1 MGMNWFEQIA
11 FQAKLSPEEPAVV
24 FPGGMATYGVLVGC
38 VEAASQRILQ
48 TGLKKGQVVALEI
61 RHPLLHLVLILALH
75 RCGIASL
82 TLQTSYLIQQANL
95 NIDKLLSDRYQEP
108 GNQSKLIIVSN
119 EWLAAPAGHA
129 SSLPVSGFDSPD
141 DPCRLVLSSGTT
153 GAPKVIS
160 VTERNL
166 EYRFQRSAVLLE
178 RGRYLSMMGFSTLG
192 GYQLLMSALV
202 LGGTICFAGA
212 PEDVLQVIA
221 LYHVTHLIAAPFQ
234 VSTLL
239 ETQEKT
245 GLNFPSL
252 RHVMLGGSRLETS
265 LISAVRAQLCPNVI
279 CTYGSTELG
288 QVAYGPASAM
298 RGIDGAAGFVMPG
311 EVVEIVGKDGRP
323 LPPEQEGVVR
333 IKSEKISSYFV
344 PTADDAGI
352 FRDGWFYPGDIGKLT
367 ADGLL
372 IITGRVNEVIN
383 RGGDKLAPEIIEGV
397 LRLIPEI
404 SDAAVFAV
412 PNTEQ
417 IWAAVVG
424 KQPLKPEAIL
434 AFCRQK
440 LAGMAPD
447 RLFELDRIPRNDM
460 GKIIREEMR
469 EAIMKRLSSSFM

>member
-1 MGMNWFEQIA
+1 MNWFEQIV
-11 FQAKLSPEEPAVV
+11 FQSKLSPDEPAVV

-38 VEAASQRILQ
+38 VEAASQHVLRA
-48 TGLKKGQVVALEI
+48 GLKKGQVVALEI

-82 TLQTSYLIQQANL
+82 TLQTSYLVQQANL
-95 NIDKLLSDRYQEP
+95 KIDRLLSDRYQEP
-108 GNQSKLIIVSN
+108 GNQSKLVLVSN
-119 EWLAAPAGHA
+119 DWLVAPAA
-129 SSLPVSGFDSPD
+129 NIAPLPVTGFDAPD
-141 DPCRLVLSSGTT
+141 DVCRLVLSSGTT

-166 EYRFQRSAVLLE
+166 AYRFSRSAVLIE

-234 VSTLL
+234 VRALL
-239 ETQEKT
+239 DAQKQN

-252 RHVMLGGSRLETS
+252 RHVMLGGSRLEIALLS
-265 LISAVRAQLCPNVI
+265 EVRAQLCPNVI

-288 QVAYGPASAM
+288 TVAYGPASAM
-298 RGIDGAAGFVMPG
+298 RGIDGATGFVIPG
-311 EVVEIVGKDGRP
+311 EVIEIVGEDGTT
-323 LPPEQEGVVR
+323 LPPGEEGLVR
-333 IKSEKISSYFV
+333 IKSSSIDSYFV
-344 PTADDAGI
+344 PTAEDAEI
-352 FRDGWFYPGDIGKLT
+352 FKDGWFYPGDIGKLM

-383 RGGDKLAPEIIEGV
+383 RGGDKLAPEVIEGA
-397 LRLIPEI
+397 LRQMPEI
-404 SDAAVFAV
+404 ADAAVFAV
-412 PNTEQ
+412 PNTDQ

-424 KQPLKPEAIL
+424 TQPLQHEAIL
-434 AFCRQK
+434 PFCKAK

-447 RLFELDRIPRNDM
+447 RIFELERIPRNDM

>member
-1 MGMNWFEQIA
+1 MNWFEQIA
-11 FQAKLSPEEPAVV
+11 FQAKLSPDEPAVV

-38 VEAASQRILQ
+38 VDAASQHVLRM
-48 TGLKKGQVVALEI
+48 GLKKGQVVALEI
-61 RHPLLHLVLILALH
+61 RHPLLHLVIILALH
-75 RCGIASL
+75 RCGITSL

-95 NIDKLLSDRYQEP
+95 NIDRLLSDRYQEP
-108 GNQSKLIIVSN
+108 GNQSKLILVSN
-119 EWLAAPAGHA
+119 EWLTPPAGNLPP
-129 SSLPVSGFDSPD
+129 LPVTGFDAPD
-141 DPCRLVLSSGTT
+141 DVCRLVLSSGTT

-234 VSTLL
+234 LRALL
-239 ETQEKT
+239 EAQKNN

-252 RHVMLGGSRLETS
+252 RHVMLGGSRLEID
-265 LISAVRAQLCPNVI
+265 LINEVKAQLCPNVI

-288 QVAYGPASAM
+288 AVAYAPASAM
-298 RGIDGAAGFVMPG
+298 RGIDGATGFVIPG
-311 EVVEIVGKDGRP
+311 EVIEIIGKDGAP
-323 LPPEQEGVVR
+323 LPPDQEGVVR
-333 IKSEKISSYFV
+333 IRSASIGSYFV
-344 PTADDAGI
+344 PTEDDAEI
-352 FRDGWFYPGDIGKLT
+352 FRDGWFYPGDIGKLMP
-367 ADGLL
+367 DGLL
-372 IITGRVNEVIN
+372 VITGRVKEVIN
-383 RGGDKLAPEIIEGV
+383 RGGDKLAPEVIEGV
-397 LRLIPEI
+397 LRLMPEI
-404 SDAAVFAV
+404 ADAAVFAV

-424 KQPLKPEAIL
+424 RQPLKHEAIL
-434 AFCRQK
+434 AFCTQK

-447 RLFELDRIPRNDM
+447 RIFELDRIPRNDM